1 MKNQFKLETFE
12 DFFNSK
18 VIQGSLK
25 VKEFCS
31 EIPKGNIL
39 VITTKS
45 SLKRDQVKTLI
56 DNLDGKNVNFILT

>member
-1 MKNQFKLETFE
+1 MKNQIKLETFE
-12 DFFNSK
+12 DLFNSK

-45 SLKRDQVKTLI
+45 SLERDVIKALI
-56 DNLDGKNVNFILT
+56 DNLDCKNVILY

>member
-1 MKNQFKLETFE
+1 MKNQIKIETFE
-12 DFFNSK
+12 DLFNSK

-45 SLKRDQVKTLI
+45 SLERDVIKALI
-56 DNLDGKNVNFILT
+56 DNLD